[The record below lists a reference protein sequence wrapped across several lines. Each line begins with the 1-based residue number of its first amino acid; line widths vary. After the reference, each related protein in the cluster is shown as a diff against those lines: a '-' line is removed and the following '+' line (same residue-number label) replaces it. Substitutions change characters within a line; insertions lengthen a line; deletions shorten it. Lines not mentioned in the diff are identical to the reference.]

1 MTMKRILMVA
11 VVLLWTCG
19 NVAAQQNPADSPAT
33 KEDVQRYLQ
42 TVSSKESLEKMMEAM
57 SKPLH
62 QMVHEQYLKDKD
74 KLPADFEARMNKR
87 LDEYLKDLPWDDIL
101 NSMVPVYQKHLTK
114 GDVDAL
120 TAFYATST
128 GQKLLKEMPQI
139 VAESM
144 QNLMPLM
151 RKHIDTLNQRMQE
164 EIQAMLKES
173 DSKGVKTGAQTNN
186 RGCAC
191 SI

>member
-1 MTMKRILMVA
+1 
-11 VVLLWTCG
+11 
-19 NVAAQQNPADSPAT
+19 
-33 KEDVQRYLQ
+33 
-42 TVSSKESLEKMMEAM
+42 
-57 SKPLH
+57 
-62 QMVHEQYLKDKD
+62 
-74 KLPADFEARMNKR
+74 MNKR
-87 LDEYLKDLPWDDIL
+87 LDEYFKDLPWDDIL

-139 VAESM
+139 LAESM
-144 QNLMPLM
+144 QNVMPLM

-164 EIQAMLKES
+164 DIQAMLKES

-186 RGCAC
+186 
-191 SI
+191 

>member
-1 MTMKRILMVA
+1 
-11 VVLLWTCG
+11 
-19 NVAAQQNPADSPAT
+19 
-33 KEDVQRYLQ
+33 
-42 TVSSKESLEKMMEAM
+42 M

-87 LDEYLKDLPWDDIL
+87 LDEYFKDLPWDDIL

-114 GDVDAL
+114 GDMEAL

-139 VAESM
+139 LAESM
-144 QNLMPLM
+144 QNVMPLM

-164 EIQAMLKES
+164 DIQAMLKES

-186 RGCAC
+186 
-191 SI
+191 